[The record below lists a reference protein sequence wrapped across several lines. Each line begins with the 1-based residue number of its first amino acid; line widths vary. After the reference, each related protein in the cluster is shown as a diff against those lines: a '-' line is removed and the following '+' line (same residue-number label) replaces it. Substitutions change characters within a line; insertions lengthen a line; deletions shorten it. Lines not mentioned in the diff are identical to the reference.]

1 MERTFVR
8 ALGVGVGV
16 AALAACALAA
26 CAPKVVD
33 WGAYDVLTQ
42 RAPRPRSTLE
52 GRAIDAQTYLE
63 ARRFGEAWFRETTF
77 GDERTITDVLGLFG
91 GSVEVPCS
99 EPNAANGRCPKPVLP
114 YVIQALDALDGQ
126 DKNLFQGNGGGYTAD
141 LVITFPP
148 GTTLHGIPVP
158 AHLHTGLDVEAGSP
172 WPIGI
177 VAKPAPAED
186 ANLPYLLEPSLLD
199 AGPAAPGKIRLGLTC
214 ATCHFSLDI
223 DWDGKADLRSAWSN
237 APTPGS
243 PYLPEHAWAIGNQD
257 LRLGW
262 VLALSKNPLLVFSVF
277 SGTLGGRTADD
288 ARKFG
293 RFVKA
298 NVERSTEAVLTEV
311 VRGMAMQPRG
321 FADDTPDA
329 LFNAI
334 QFPVLYT
341 RYNYPYNYDGNFIN
355 SQDRN
360 NGVWT
365 LALDPTNLVALC
377 RDRAGELAHFG
388 FGPKNIYNEFTASE
402 LADLMVRGSPA
413 AIHDPQ
419 ARTRLRDDILGRS
432 DGVPGLLDP
441 HSMLLV
447 PGLPNAIPAAIR
459 DHPNNLAERRN
470 RTPAS
475 FGGDA
480 QYRGAVLGYAGL
492 RARTPPELE
501 RDPKISEWLERY
513 DLPADEL
520 LSASVS
526 LMLDSLD
533 PPPNHSPLLRG
544 ANALVARGREV
555 FDEAGCG
562 SCHRGPFFTDNL
574 VHALEEIH
582 TQPARAEFG
591 RAAQTFLAPSYDAST
606 GTATKGGSRR
616 VGYKT
621 VTLRYVWGSAPYL
634 HDGGVGVAVRSGV
647 APPASLAALLG
658 LSERDKVYGTGPILA
673 YRESQPD
680 SYFRADAAL
689 SLQALVVRSERSRVI
704 AGNRLAVLPVPG
716 QGRALSGA
724 DLAIEGIGHEYYL
737 ENEAPCSERVTAL
750 IAFLLALDDDPGT
763 L

>member
-1 MERTFVR
+1 MEGRFVH
-8 ALGVGVGV
+8 AFGVCGAA
-16 AALAACALAA
+16 AALAACAST
-26 CAPKVVD
+26 PKLVD
-33 WGAYDVLTQ
+33 WGTYDVLTQ
-42 RAPRPRSTLE
+42 PAPRPPSTLE
-52 GRAIDAQTYLE
+52 GRTIDAATYQQ

-91 GSVEVPCS
+91 GNVEVPCA
-99 EPNAANGRCPKPVLP
+99 ETGAANGRCTKPVLP
-114 YVIQALDALDGQ
+114 YVISALDALDGQ
-126 DKNLFQGNGGGYTAD
+126 EKNLFQGNGGGYTSD
-141 LVITFPP
+141 LVIAFPP

-158 AHLHTGLDVEAGSP
+158 EHLHTGLDVEAGSP

-177 VAKPAPAED
+177 VPKAAPASD
-186 ANLPYLLEPSLLD
+186 SALPYLLEPSTLD
-199 AGPAAPGKIRLGLTC
+199 AGPAAAGKIRLGLTC

-257 LRLGW
+257 LHLGW

-277 SGTLGGRTADD
+277 SGVLGGRSPDEAH
-288 ARKFG
+288 KFG
-293 RFVKA
+293 RYVRD
-298 NVERSTEAVLTEV
+298 NIERSPEAVLTEV

-377 RDRAGELAHFG
+377 RDRAGELAHWG
-388 FGPKNIYNEFTASE
+388 LGPKNIYNEFTASE
-402 LADLMVRGSPA
+402 LADLMVRSSPA
-413 AIHDPQ
+413 ALFDQQ
-419 ARTRLRDDILGRS
+419 ARARLRDDILGRT

-441 HSMLLV
+441 HSMLLI
-447 PGLPNAIPAAIR
+447 PGLPNSIPASIR
-459 DHPNNLAERRN
+459 QHPDNLAEHRN
-470 RTPAS
+470 RTPDS

-480 QYRGAVLGYAGL
+480 GYRGAVLGYAGL
-492 RARTPPELE
+492 RAHTPPELQ
-501 RDPKISEWLERY
+501 RDPQISDWIKRY
-513 DLPADEL
+513 ELGTDEL
-520 LSASVS
+520 MSASVS

-533 PPPNHSPLLRG
+533 PPPNHSPWLQG
-544 ANALVARGREV
+544 ASALVRRGREV
-555 FDEAGCG
+555 FDQAGCA

-574 VHALEEIH
+574 VHALDEIR

-591 RAAQTFLAPSYDAST
+591 RQAQTFLAPPYDPST
-606 GTATKGGSRR
+606 GTAIKSGPRH

-634 HDGGVGVAVRSGV
+634 HDGGVGVAVRPGL
-647 APPASLAALLG
+647 APPPTLEALL
-658 LSERDKVYGTGPILA
+658 LLPEQDKLYGTAPILA
-673 YRESQPD
+673 QRESDPD
-680 SYFRADAAL
+680 RYVRADAAL
-689 SLQALVVRSERSRVI
+689 SLQALVVRSERSQVI
-704 AGNRLAVLPVPG
+704 AGNRLAVMPVPG
-716 QGRALSGA
+716 QNRKLSGA
-724 DLAIEGIGHEYYL
+724 DLAIEGIGHDYYL
-737 ENEAPCSERVTAL
+737 EIETPGSERVTAL
-750 IAFLLALDDDPGT
+750 VAFLLALDDDPGT

>member
-1 MERTFVR
+1 MGRTFVH
-8 ALGVGVGV
+8 ALGLGVAA
-16 AALAACALAA
+16 AALAACS
-26 CAPKVVD
+26 PQVVD
-33 WGAYDVLTQ
+33 WGPYDVLTQ
-42 RAPRPRSTLE
+42 RAPRPPSTLE
-52 GRAIDAQTYLE
+52 GRVVDSATYLQ

-99 EPNAANGRCPKPVLP
+99 ELAVANGRCTKPVLP
-114 YVIQALDALDGQ
+114 YVIRALDALDGEA
-126 DKNLFQGNGGGYTAD
+126 KNLFRGNGGGYTSD
-141 LVITFPP
+141 LVIAFPP

-158 AHLHTGLDVEAGSP
+158 EHLHTGLDVEAGSP

-177 VAKPAPAED
+177 VPKAAPAED
-186 ANLPYLLEPSLLD
+186 SNLPYLVEPSALD
-199 AGPAAPGKIRLGLTC
+199 GGPAAPGKIRLGLTC

-277 SGTLGGRTADD
+277 SGALDGRTPDD

-293 RFVKA
+293 RYVKA
-298 NVERSTEAVLTEV
+298 NIESSPEAVLTEV

-334 QFPVLYT
+334 QLPVLYT

-365 LALDPTNLVALC
+365 LALDPTSLVVLC

-413 AIHDPQ
+413 ALNDPQ
-419 ARTRLRDDILGRS
+419 ARARLRDDILGRT

-447 PGLPNAIPAAIR
+447 PGLPNSIPTSIR
-459 DHPNNLAERRN
+459 NHPDNIAERRN
-470 RTPAS
+470 RTPES

-480 QYRGAVLGYAGL
+480 GYRGAVLGYAGL
-492 RARTPPELE
+492 RARTPPELQ
-501 RDPKISEWLERY
+501 RDAQIRDWITRY
-513 DLPADEL
+513 ELGTDEL

-533 PPPNHSPLLRG
+533 PPPNHSPLLHG
-544 ANALVARGREV
+544 ASELVRRGREV
-555 FDEAGCG
+555 FNQVGCG
-562 SCHRGPFFTDNL
+562 GCHRGPFFTDNL
-574 VHALEEIH
+574 VHALDEIR

-591 RAAQTFLAPSYDAST
+591 RQAQTFLAPPYDAST
-606 GTATKGGSRR
+606 GTATKGGQRR

-634 HDGGVGVAVRSGV
+634 HDGGVGVAVRSG
-647 APPASLAALLG
+647 AATPSSLAELLR
-658 LSERDKVYGTGPILA
+658 LSERDKLYGTGPILA
-673 YRESQPD
+673 YLEREPD
-680 SYFRADAAL
+680 SHFRADAAL
-689 SLQALVVRSERSRVI
+689 SLQALVVRSERARVI
-704 AGNRLAVLPVPG
+704 AANRLSVLPVPG
-716 QGRALSGA
+716 QARTLAA
-724 DLAIEGIGHEYYL
+724 ANLAIEGIGHEYYL
-737 ENEAPCSERVTAL
+737 ENETPGGERVTAL
-750 IAFLLALDDDPGT
+750 VAFLLALDDDPGT